1 MAKVSF
7 SYEGQ
12 KFNATV
18 PDDFKQLPYATQ
30 QERLLSALEDK
41 HGQVDTPS
49 KQNKNVLDYLSM
61 IERPAQALKVGVKES
76 WLGSKLH
83 QAMGGVDLTPNE
95 GFWTG
100 AQRGLMGND
109 EIRTQDYLP
118 EDMNPL
124 LKGVLGFAGDVVSD
138 PITYAGAGTVRAIGG
153 GISKAGKA
161 TGVTPLMN
169 SAIDAA
175 MNVKVGSSE
184 VGIADLG
191 RMFNVASGKGKAV
204 KGELGESNR
213 IYRDHEEFTRRNLTG
228 LKDFVTARAK
238 ATGQSEDAVERVFV
252 EAMERK
258 RIEVKDADGNFE
270 YVTDREGNFIPLID
284 RETGAVMTNDNGP
297 MYKKIYGDF
306 VAMDKKTMDILGEEG
321 VEKLDL
327 WSNYMKQLVDESAAA
342 GMPIQALEGRGYFP
356 RVRNQE
362 AVKRLKALELDELG
376 QEDQAKALFGTN
388 YKQGRKLWDMSSEDA
403 NIMLTKRLN
412 EVWREKGHSRD
423 NPLTTFFDMSPGLAL
438 GTRALVQSKAI
449 QKKHFIDSITD
460 SGYGIG
466 PQISREQ
473 LTELK
478 AEFNKLYN
486 RPAYK
491 EVTDAEGNK
500 SWVMDEEF
508 AQFSY
513 TNKKILHRGE
523 NEIGSWLRKDA
534 DDAWVK
540 REINPSWAG
549 RLDNANEQFRW
560 VKASPEDVKGFR
572 AVEGIPKGY
581 VPQDKLD
588 AAWVT
593 GFRSAL
599 DETGFMDSNVTPE
612 IIDIIKGI
620 EGKRTPA
627 SINKALQGYE
637 LQPATIATYELA
649 AFKGDEVLDVMK
661 KRSESEFYAPK
672 QVARQIED
680 AMEVMSGSAK
690 GSKEVQKF
698 LELYDKTQNSW
709 KAWTLGVRPAYHS
722 RNAIGNL
729 WNAYLVTGMGENI
742 PKASKL
748 LWDAGRLQYYA
759 RFNGD
764 PAKRAEV
771 LRNLKGIRLKSE
783 ERPSITP
790 GKYQAKD
797 YAGTGYSMERLVNE
811 AIQRGVTAG
820 HYSADNIRDM
830 QRSIAVR
837 EGKGTKFERTLGPEN
852 PLVRGGFA
860 FGGSIEGNARYA
872 VFMHTIQ
879 QINKDP
885 SKYKWVSPD
894 GLEHSLAD
902 AIKSGEVPKGYFNTK
917 SVEYRDRTVKEYHP
931 VTVDDM
937 IFDVAG
943 REVQGSLFDYSD
955 VSAFEKNVLKRAMP
969 FYTWT
974 RKNLPV
980 QFEHLI
986 KNPQRAEKLAI
997 AKQQF
1002 EHETG
1007 ELDHTDYGKFWS
1019 ERVPVFLGGESDGVI
1034 KAFTLLNLLPMADLQ
1049 RVHTPL
1055 NLINEMISPIPKQL
1069 FEQIA
1074 NYDSFM
1080 KREIKSY
1087 PGESQD
1093 FMGIKMAPRLHH
1105 LVKLL
1110 VPLTEINRLN
1120 PAGVFGERI
1129 LDPKTGLPTKQT
1141 DAYFGMGAERSTYK
1155 DIQESARWLRFFS
1168 GVASYN
1174 VNLDRDRYFMNK
1186 NLRKDLAE
1194 LKGKLK
1200 WALKKGQNRKAEE
1213 LMDLI
1218 EAVEHQE
1225 TTDPFERRT

>member
-41 HGQVDTPS
+41 HGQVDTPW

-61 IERPAQALKVGVKES
+61 LERPFQSVKVGVKES

-118 EDMNPL
+118 EDMNPY
-124 LKGVLGFAGDVVSD
+124 LKGVLGFIGDVATD
-138 PITYAGAGTVRAIGG
+138 PLTYAGAGTVRAIGG
-153 GISKAGKA
+153 GLSKAGKA
-161 TGVTPLMN
+161 TGVTPLMK
-169 SAIDAA
+169 SAADAA

-184 VGIADLG
+184 VGLADLG
-191 RMFNVASGKGKAV
+191 RIFNVASGKGKAV

-213 IYRDHEEFTRRNLTG
+213 IYREHEEFTRRNLTG
-228 LKDFVTARAK
+228 LKDFITARAK
-238 ATGQSEDAVERVFV
+238 ATGQSEDAIERVFV

-270 YVTDREGNFIPLID
+270 YATDREGNFIPLID
-284 RETGAVMTNDNGP
+284 RETGDVMAGSEGV
-297 MYKKIYGDF
+297 MYKKVYGDF
-306 VAMDKKTMDILGEEG
+306 VAMDKKTIDILGEEG
-321 VEKLDL
+321 IEKLTL

-362 AVKRLKALELDELG
+362 AVKRMKALELDELG

-438 GTRALVQSKAI
+438 GTRALVQAKAI

-466 PQISREQ
+466 PQISRER

-478 AEFNKLYN
+478 AEFHKLYN
-486 RPAYK
+486 RPASK

-513 TNKKILHRGE
+513 DKTLHKGE
-523 NEIGSWLRKDA
+523 NEIGLWLRQGDNGE
-534 DDAWVK
+534 WLK

-560 VKASPEDVKGFR
+560 VKASPEDMKGSR
-572 AVEGIPKGY
+572 AVEGIPEGY
-581 VPQDKLD
+581 VDKAKLD
-588 AAWVT
+588 EAWHIAFKAKVGEQSLRT
-593 GFRSAL
+593 
-599 DETGFMDSNVTPE
+599 DEFHDDVVE
-612 IIDIIKGI
+612 IIGDI
-620 EGKRTPA
+620 EGARTPS
-627 SINKALQGYE
+627 SIGEALSEYTI
-637 LQPATIATYELA
+637 QPTTIDSYKLA
-649 AFKGDEVLDVMK
+649 ATHADAVVEAMK
-661 KRSESEFYAPK
+661 KSSAGVFHAPK

-690 GSKEVQKF
+690 GNKEVQKF
-698 LELYDKTQNSW
+698 LELYDTTQNSW

-837 EGKGTKFERTLGPEN
+837 DGKGTTFERTLGPEN

-902 AIKSGEVPKGYFNTK
+902 AIKSGKVPEGYFKTK
-917 SVEYRDRTVKEYHP
+917 SVEYRDRTIKEYHP

-955 VSAFEKNVLKRAMP
+955 VSAFEKNYLKRAMP

-974 RKNLPV
+974 RKNIPV

-1019 ERVPVFLGGESDGVI
+1019 ERVPVFLGNETDGVI

-1055 NLINEMISPIPKQL
+1055 NLINEMVSPIPKQL

-1080 KREIKSY
+1080 KREIKAY
-1087 PGESQD
+1087 PGETHD
-1093 FMGIKMAPRLHH
+1093 FMGIKMAPRIHH

-1129 LDPKTGLPTKQT
+1129 LDPKTGVPTKQT
-1141 DAYFGMGAERSTYK
+1141 DAYFGLGAERSTYK
-1155 DIQESARWLRFFS
+1155 DTQESARWLRFFS
-1168 GVASYN
+1168 GVATYN

-1200 WALKKGQNRKAEE
+1200 WALRKGQNRKAEE